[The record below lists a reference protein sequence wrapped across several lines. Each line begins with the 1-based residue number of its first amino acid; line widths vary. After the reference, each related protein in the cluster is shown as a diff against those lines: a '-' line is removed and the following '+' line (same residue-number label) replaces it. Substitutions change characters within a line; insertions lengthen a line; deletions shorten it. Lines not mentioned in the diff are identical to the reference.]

1 MAKGHTYFWRK
12 PGRRDKERE
21 AFSRLMRDV
30 ERVRLRDG
38 LSKAAVARELGTSK
52 DVLYDWV
59 SGKTIGRKESV
70 ERLREFVKS
79 RETSGE
85 LRIFRE

>member
-1 MAKGHTYFWRK
+1 MWRR
-12 PGRRDKERE
+12 PGRRNKERE
-21 AFSRLMRDV
+21 AFARLMREV

-79 RETSGE
+79 REISGE
-85 LRIFRE
+85 PRTFRE